1 MIKGLSGGEKKR
13 LAIGVEM
20 ITNPK
25 ILFLDEP
32 TSGLDSFSSF
42 KLVKLLKEQAGK
54 GKMIIST
61 IHQPSS
67 QTFNEFDRL
76 ILMCDGNIV
85 YQGMASAASHYF
97 GSIGF
102 PCPETYT
109 PADHFLKVLDVP
121 YPRTPEIEDKLDT
134 LVTNY
139 HGTVKPDLEEEERV
153 FDFVAADFN
162 ELNFTRA
169 GFFKQLRLLSVRAFK
184 GFIRNPRILKTRI
197 IRTIVMA
204 ILVIGLIWD
213 LKNDP
218 EGVRNKGGLIMFL
231 SVQQVSGGLQSTL
244 YPFIVE

>member
-32 TSGLDSFSSF
+32 TSGLDSFSSY
-42 KLVKLLKEQAGK
+42 KLIKLLKEQAGR

-67 QTFNEFDRL
+67 QTFSLFDRL

-85 YQGMASAASHYF
+85 FQGPARDASVYF
-97 GSIGF
+97 GTIGF
-102 PCPETYT
+102 PCPPNYN

-121 YPRTPEIEDKLDT
+121 YPRTTEIEEKLET
-134 LVTNY
+134 L
-139 HGTVKPDLEEEERV
+139 TVNFHDIIKPELDQQEKEFE
-153 FDFVAADFN
+153 FDPGEFN
-162 ELNFTRA
+162 ELSFKRA
-169 GFFKQLRLLSVRAFK
+169 GFSKQLVLLSQRAFK

-197 IRTIVMA
+197 LQTIIMA
-204 ILVIGLIWD
+204 FLVCSLFWD
-213 LKNDP
+213 LTDEDKAL
-218 EGVRNKGGLIMFL
+218 EFRNKGALIMFL
-231 SVQQVSGGLQSTL
+231 SIQ
-244 YPFIVE
+244 